1 MSVREELE
9 TILRNIYDNDE
20 YVDNII
26 GEALTEENWQTMVD
40 FAEKAQDEGK
50 TVTYEDMV
58 GLSLILRERLDESGN
73 HHEA

>member
-9 TILRNIYDNDE
+9 TILRNIYDDDE

-40 FAEKAQDEGK
+40 FVEKAHDEGEA
-50 TVTYEDMV
+50 VTYEDMV
-58 GLSLILRERLDESGN
+58 GLSLILRERLDEEEPN
-73 HHEA
+73 HEA

>member
-1 MSVREELE
+1 MGVREELE
-9 TILRNIYDNDE
+9 AILRDIYDSDE

-40 FAEKAQDEGK
+40 FAEKAQDEGEA
-50 TVTYEDMV
+50 VTYEDMV
-58 GLSLILRERLDESGN
+58 GLSLILRERLDESES